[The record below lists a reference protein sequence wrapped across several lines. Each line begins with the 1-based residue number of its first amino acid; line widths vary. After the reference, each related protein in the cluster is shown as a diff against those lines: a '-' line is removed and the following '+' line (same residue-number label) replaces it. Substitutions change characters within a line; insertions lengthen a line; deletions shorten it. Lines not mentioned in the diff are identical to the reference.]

1 MTVAR
6 DYDALGPGGRGR
18 LCEELRSAV
27 AQGLGEAADL
37 MIIII
42 IIIIIK

>member
-1 MTVAR
+1 MAR

-37 MIIII
+37 IIIM
-42 IIIIIK
+42 IKIKIK